1 MAQLPYSVTTSGV
14 DLPSIWR
21 KIQAGIVVAA
31 QFGVEEWND
40 TKALENFEVNWSAR
54 EITVELDILQGY
66 GAASIVEGGKEANP
80 STPATVTATITWIFI
95 NKRFTI
101 SKTAQY
107 IQQQQG
113 TRGQLESQ
121 LRWQSKKAVQAIRAK
136 VGDMFYGFSTGT
148 MCLINSAAGA
158 PVYTLKDQFGI
169 AGLGG
174 ATANRRVTD
183 CFQVG
188 SRVAFL
194 NPAGPA
200 LRGMDRITAIDRT
213 VPNITTAGAIAG
225 AAANDLVVFADNVE
239 NTTLA
244 GGTERNL
251 DLIGLLD
258 GMTSTSVHGVSSA
271 VQSKWASY
279 ADTAGGRFNGIRLRK
294 MKQAI
299 ANNGGGEMDTVWWAN
314 GVENDVL
321 AQLQAGLRFTDAYAL
336 EMDGSPKSK
345 GVTFKT
351 SRRVPDGYVFAL
363 DKKNSVRKMV
373 LLPEPSSAA
382 FDDGYKMQDDSGSLF
397 GMDYPGAMIY
407 QNRANMA
414 YASGLTQS

>member
-1 MAQLPYSVTTSGV
+1 MAQLTYGVTTSGV

-40 TKALENFEVNWSAR
+40 TMKLENFETNWSAR

-66 GAASIVEGGKEANP
+66 GAASILEGGKEANP

-113 TRGQLESQ
+113 VKGQLESQ

-148 MCLINSAAGA
+148 VCLLSAVGGA
-158 PVYTLKDQFGI
+158 PTYTLKDMFGI
-169 AGLGG
+169 AALGG
-174 ATANRRVTD
+174 TTANRRNTD
-183 CFQVG
+183 FFQIG

-200 LRGMDRITAIDRT
+200 LRGMDRITALDRT
-213 VPNITTAGAIAG
+213 AQTITTAGAIAG
-225 AAANDLVVFADNVE
+225 AAIGDLVVFADNVE

-251 DLIGLLD
+251 ALIGLLD
-258 GMTSTSVHGVSSA
+258 STTSTSVHGVSGA
-271 VQSKWASY
+271 VQPKWTSY
-279 ADTAGGRFNGIRLRK
+279 QDTAGGRFNGIRLRK

-299 ANNGGGEMDTVWWAN
+299 ENNGGGSMTDVWWAN

-321 AQLQAGLRFTDAYAL
+321 AQLQAGLRFSDAYAL
-336 EMDGSPKSK
+336 EMDGAPKSK
-345 GVTFKT
+345 GVTFHT
-351 SRRVPDGYVFAL
+351 SRRVPDGYVFAF
-363 DKKNSVRKMV
+363 DKKNSIRKMV
-373 LLPEPSSAA
+373 LLPEPSSVA
-382 FDDGYKMQDDSGSLF
+382 FDDGLKMQDDSGTLF
-397 GMDYPGAMIY
+397 GLDYPCALVT
-407 QNRANMA
+407 QNRSNAA
-414 YASGLTQS
+414 LASGLTQS

>member
-1 MAQLPYSVTTSGV
+1 MAQLSYNVTTSGT
-14 DLPSIWR
+14 DLPSLWR

-40 TKALENFEVNWSAR
+40 TKALENFETNWSAR
-54 EITVELDILQGY
+54 EITVELDILQAY
-66 GAASIVEGGKEANP
+66 GAASILEGGKEANP
-80 STPATVTATITWIFI
+80 SSPATVTATITWIFI
-95 NKRFTI
+95 NKRSTI

-113 TRGQLESQ
+113 SRGQLESQ
-121 LRWQSKKAVQAIRAK
+121 LRFQSKKAVQAVRAK

-148 MCLINSAAGA
+148 MCLVNSAAGA
-158 PVYTLKDQFGI
+158 PTYTLKDMFGI
-169 AGLGG
+169 VGLGS
-174 ATANRRVTD
+174 TSHNRRVTD

-200 LRGMDRITAIDRT
+200 LRGMDKITGIDRT
-213 VPNITTAGAIAG
+213 VPNITTNGAIAG
-225 AAANDLVVFADNVE
+225 AATGDLVVFADNVE

-251 DLIGLLD
+251 NLIGLLD
-258 GMTSTSVHGVSSA
+258 GMTSTSVHGVSGA
-271 VQSKWASY
+271 TQPKWTSY
-279 ADTAGGRFNGIRLRK
+279 ADTAGGRFTGIRLRK

-299 ANNGGGEMDTVWWAN
+299 ENNGGGSMTDVWWAN

-321 AQLQAGLRFTDAYAL
+321 AQLQAGLRFSDAYSL
-336 EMDGSPKSK
+336 EMDGAPKSK
-345 GVTFKT
+345 GVNFRT

-363 DKKNSVRKMV
+363 DRKNSVRKMV
-373 LLPEPSSAA
+373 LLPDPSAPGM
-382 FDDGYKMQDDSGSLF
+382 DELYKMQDDSGSLL
-397 GMDYPGAMIY
+397 GIDYPVAMVH

>member
-1 MAQLPYSVTTSGV
+1 MAQLPYSVTTSGT

-31 QFGVEEWND
+31 QFGVEEFND
-40 TKALENFEVNWSAR
+40 VSKLENFQVNWSAR
-54 EITVELDILQGY
+54 EITVELDINLGY
-66 GAASIVEGGKEANP
+66 GATTIPEGGKEAKP
-80 STPATVTATITWIFI
+80 STPSTLTATITWAFI
-95 NKRFTI
+95 NKRFSI

-113 TRGQLESQ
+113 MKGQLESQ

-136 VGDMFYGFSTGT
+136 VGDMYYGFSTGT
-148 MCLINSAAGA
+148 ACLVSAVAA
-158 PVYTLKDQFGI
+158 NVYTLKDMFGV

-174 ATANRRVTD
+174 ATANRRCAD
-183 CFQVG
+183 MFQIG
-188 SRVAFL
+188 NRVAAL

-200 LRGMDRITAIDRT
+200 LRDIQTITAVDRVANT
-213 VPNITTAGAIAG
+213 FTTGVAFAGP
-225 AAANDLVVFADNVE
+225 AAVNDLLVFADNVE

-251 DLIGLLD
+251 NIIGLLD

-271 VQSKWASY
+271 TNALWAAF
-279 ADTAGGRFNGIRLRK
+279 ADTAGGRFTGIRLRK

-299 ANNGGGEMDTVWWAN
+299 QNRGGGDLDTVWWAN

-321 AQLQAGLRFTDAYAL
+321 AQLQAGLRFTDAYGL
-336 EMDGSPKSK
+336 EMDGAPKTK
-345 GVTFKT
+345 GVTIKT
-351 SRRVPDGYVFAL
+351 SRRVPDGYVFGL
-363 DKKNSVRKMV
+363 DKGNSVRKMI
-373 LLPEPSSAA
+373 LLPEPTSQA
-382 FDDGYKMQDDSGSLF
+382 FDDGYKMQDDSGLLFSL
-397 GMDYPGAMIY
+397 DYPCALVY

-414 YASGLTQS
+414 YASGLTQQ